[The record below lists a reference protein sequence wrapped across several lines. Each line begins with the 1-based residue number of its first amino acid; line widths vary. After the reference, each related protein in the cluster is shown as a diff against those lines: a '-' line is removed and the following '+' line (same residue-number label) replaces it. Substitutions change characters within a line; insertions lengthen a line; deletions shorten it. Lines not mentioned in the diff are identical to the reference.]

1 MIPYQSDNRYL
12 NPHIYRTFQITSFRT
27 YEPVLTGLKPVLR
40 NLPRIGPYFDKL
52 DFEDSD
58 QSFEHPSFVYTE
70 EFEEIDPP
78 ERKFIGDSSFMT
90 HNL

>member
-12 NPHIYRTFQITSFRT
+12 NPHIYRTFQLTSSDRF
-27 YEPVLTGLKPVLR
+27 KPVLR

-78 ERKFIGDSSFMT
+78 ERKFIG
-90 HNL
+90 